1 MPLTS
6 SVVGFHPTLTSGAV
20 MVLVVG
26 ARLLV
31 TVAVKVWFTLA
42 TPSFAVTVIVDDPA
56 AFPVTFTIA
65 PDTLTVACA
74 TALEVAV

>member
-1 MPLTS
+1 M
-6 SVVGFHPTLTSGAV
+6 VGFHPTLTSGAV

-31 TVAVKVWFTLA
+31 TVAVKVWFTVA
-42 TPSFAVTVIVDDPA
+42 TPSFAVTVIVGEPA
-56 AFPVTFTIA
+56 ATPVTLTIE

-74 TALEVAV
+74 TALELAV